1 MSVVDL
7 TGKLGLSEKPKIK
20 IGDVELTVNTSASSI
35 LQLMALSSKEMG
47 AQEIL
52 QATDLLFDA
61 KSKKTLDKLD
71 LSLND
76 LTVVL
81 ETAMT
86 LVVGETEGEA
96 ETLDT
101 TS

>member
-61 KSKKTLDKLD
+61 KSKKALDKLD